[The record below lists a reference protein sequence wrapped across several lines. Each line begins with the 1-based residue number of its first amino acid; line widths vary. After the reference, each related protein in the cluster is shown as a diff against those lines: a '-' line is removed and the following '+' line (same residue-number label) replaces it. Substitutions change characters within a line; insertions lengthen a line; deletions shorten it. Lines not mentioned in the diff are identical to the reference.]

1 MTAGNA
7 ARIMGLKDKGSL
19 LPGGDADIAIVD
31 LNEHWRYDGAKS
43 FSKTKSTKGIY
54 QDMEF
59 IGKVKACYV
68 RGELVYDGTDI
79 VGKAG
84 WGTYIPKKRG

>member
-1 MTAGNA
+1 MMAPKVFQKQRA
-7 ARIMGLKDKGSL
+7 
-19 LPGGDADIAIVD
+19 
-31 LNEHWRYDGAKS
+31 H
-43 FSKTKSTKGIY
+43 
-54 QDMEF
+54 MEF

-68 RGELVYDGTDI
+68 RGELVYDGTGI

>member
-1 MTAGNA
+1 MMAP
-7 ARIMGLKDKGSL
+7 K
-19 LPGGDADIAIVD
+19 
-31 LNEHWRYDGAKS
+31 
-43 FSKTKSTKGIY
+43 
-54 QDMEF
+54 DMEF

-68 RGELVYDGTDI
+68 RGELVYDGTGI